1 MDPFANDEPWKQ
13 TIISLQRAS
22 RTATDKD
29 ASKQQEQAPGATR
42 ACALSRTPRSAS
54 SMPFSGYIRILERL
68 SNTAVSVSW
77 YDATCGH
84 YADQI
89 WRRMCSRQ
97 KTVCTLTGR
106 PVKRGDAVYRP
117 SVRGLRPVNADYLIL
132 ACVLEGIEAREGTE
146 ALDTPSPW
154 HQACTAGH

>member
-1 MDPFANDEPWKQ
+1 MDSYANHEPWKQ

-22 RTATDKD
+22 RASADED
-29 ASKQQEQAPGATR
+29 ASNQGEPKRDGKP
-42 ACALSRTPRSAS
+42 ACTISRKSCSAS
-54 SMPFSGYIRILERL
+54 STTFSGCIRILERL
-68 SNTAVSVSW
+68 SSTAVSVCW

-89 WRRMCSRQ
+89 WRRTHSRH

-117 SVRGLRPVNADYLIL
+117 SGRGIRPVNANYLIL
-132 ACVLEGIEAREGTE
+132 ACVMEDPD
-146 ALDTPSPW
+146 ALDGQSPSN
-154 HQACTAGH
+154 QRYETGH